1 MSKTRTYTFDERTC
15 SFIEV
20 QESKKRIAYWAL
32 AIGLFA
38 LVAASVVTWGFD
50 QVIQTPQELALQDEN
65 EALQRQLRSVTGRID
80 VVTDELAL
88 LQNMDKEFY
97 RTLLNAGDLSEDVLQ
112 VGVGGSD
119 PYPEFSRFSVPTS
132 SILTETAS
140 KIDRLERQLLLQNES
155 YRELAGL
162 AASQQVEL
170 NEMPAIL
177 PVNGRITSGFGIRF
191 HPVLKISR
199 MHPGLDFHAPV
210 GTPVY
215 ATGDGIILEAKSGA
229 GLGRYIKVKHE
240 TAGYITVFA
249 HLSKI
254 ETGIRKGRAVN
265 RGDLIGYSGNTG
277 LSEAPHL
284 HYEVRD
290 LQNRKLNPLFFFAP
304 SVTPAEYER
313 LLAQSENTTLIFD

>member
-1 MSKTRTYTFDERTC
+1 MSKTRTYTFDEQTC

-20 QESKKRIAYWAL
+20 QESKIRIAYWAL

-132 SILTETAS
+132 SLLTETAS

>member
-1 MSKTRTYTFDERTC
+1 MSKIRTYTFDEESC
-15 SFIEV
+15 SFVEV
-20 QESKKRIAYWAL
+20 QESKKRFASRAIF
-32 AIGLFA
+32 IGLFA
-38 LVAASVVTWGFD
+38 IMVATVVTWGFD
-50 QVIQTPQELALQDEN
+50 QIIQTPQELALQDEN
-65 EALQRQLRSVTGRID
+65 QALQRQLRSVTGRID
-80 VVTDELAL
+80 MVTDELAL

-112 VGVGGSD
+112 VGVGGTD
-119 PYPEFSRFSVPTS
+119 PYPEFSRFSFSTS
-132 SILTETAS
+132 SILTETAT

-155 YRELAGL
+155 YRELTEL
-162 AASQQVEL
+162 AASQQIEL

-215 ATGDGIILEAKSGA
+215 ATGDGVILEAKSGA
-229 GLGRYIKVKHE
+229 GLGRYIKVKHA
-240 TAGYITVFA
+240 TAGYVTVFA

-254 ETGIRKGRAVN
+254 ESGVRKGKTVE

-290 LQNRKLNPLFFFAP
+290 MQDRKLNPLFFFAP

-313 LLAQSENTTLIFD
+313 LLTQSENTTLIFD

>member
-1 MSKTRTYTFDERTC
+1 MSKTRTYTFDEQTC

-240 TAGYITVFA
+240 TAGHITVFA